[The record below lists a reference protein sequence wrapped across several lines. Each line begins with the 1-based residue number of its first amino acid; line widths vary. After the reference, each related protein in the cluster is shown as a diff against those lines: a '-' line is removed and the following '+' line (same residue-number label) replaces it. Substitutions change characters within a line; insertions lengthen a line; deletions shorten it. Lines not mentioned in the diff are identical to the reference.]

1 MQRRI
6 IPILL
11 TVVLLAMVM
20 LPTMAA
26 SASQFTDVSPSAW
39 YYEAVDYVAKNGL
52 FSGTST
58 TTFSPN
64 TSMTR
69 GMFVTVLGRFANA
82 DTRMYTSSRF
92 HDVDMGRYF
101 GPYVEWAADVDI
113 VEGVTATKFSPDASI
128 TREQIAAI
136 LYRFAQRTGNDT
148 TYTTDAYQ
156 TFSDKGSV
164 SKYAQQAL
172 QWATCKGI
180 IHGVVSDGQ
189 SNLRP
194 RRTATRAEVA
204 QMLLNSQDVLVKTE
218 IVLPDDPAPT
228 PDPGIVYWTPGGSVY
243 HSTAECPT
251 LARSQNIQS
260 GTVAEAKAAGKDN
273 PCKVCH

>member
-1 MQRRI
+1 MKRRI

-189 SNLRP
+189 
-194 RRTATRAEVA
+194 V
-204 QMLLNSQDVLVKTE
+204 
-218 IVLPDDPAPT
+218 I
-228 PDPGIVYWTPGGSVY
+228 
-243 HSTAECPT
+243 
-251 LARSQNIQS
+251 
-260 GTVAEAKAAGKDN
+260 
-273 PCKVCH
+273 